1 MSIMSQNDL
10 IIQNALLRDGRRVN
24 IELEDGKIKKISPED
39 IKNPSID
46 KLIDVEQSLV
56 TESLISPHIHLDKV
70 LIGEIIEPNKSGTL
84 WEAIQKTWEVK
95 RNYTVENIKKR
106 ASQVIDNQ
114 IKFGVTKIRTHVDI
128 DSIGGI
134 MPLKGLLAVQEDYRD
149 IIDLQIVAFPQEGIL
164 KDEGTDE
171 LLNQALE
178 LGAGKNTLL
187 GGMPH
192 NENTDDDS
200 KRHIDI
206 LFDLAKQYD
215 VDIDCHT
222 DETDDP
228 NSRTLQYLAAKTIQE
243 KYHERVTVDHICAL
257 SSYDDYHA
265 ARVITLVKQAGIN
278 VVTNPPTNMVL
289 QGRLDTGAQRVGIT
303 RVKELLNAGVNVTV
317 GQDCVHD
324 PYYPFGKGDMLEVA
338 NLLGHAAKM
347 TTTKD
352 INILYDTITVNA
364 AKTMGIKHDF
374 KEGAPANLVILH
386 GVKNV
391 HEAIRTTPTAR
402 TTIREGKII
411 SQTTYEQKKFY

>member
-1 MSIMSQNDL
+1 MNNMSQNDL
-10 IIQNALLRDGRRVN
+10 IIQNAILRDGRQVN
-24 IELEDGKIKKISPED
+24 IEIQEGKISKISPED
-39 IKNPSID
+39 TKYSSNDRFIN
-46 KLIDVEQSLV
+46 VEQSLV
-56 TESLISPHIHLDKV
+56 TESLVSPHIHLDKV
-70 LIGEIIEPNKSGTL
+70 LIGDIIEPNKSGTL

-95 RNYTVENIKKR
+95 RKYTVENIKER
-106 ASQVIDNQ
+106 ASKVIDNQ
-114 IKFGVTKIRTHVDI
+114 IKFGVTHFRTHVDI

-134 MPLKGLLAVQEDYRD
+134 MPLKGLLAVKKAYHG
-149 IIDLQIVAFPQEGIL
+149 IIDLQIVVFPQEGIL
-164 KDEGTDE
+164 KDEGTEE
-171 LLNQALE
+171 LLNKALE
-178 LGAGKNTLL
+178 IGGNDTLL

-192 NENTDDDS
+192 NENTDEDS
-200 KRHIDI
+200 KKHIDI
-206 LFDLAKQYD
+206 LFDIAKQHD
-215 VDIDCHT
+215 VEIDSHT

-228 NSRTLQYLAAKTIQE
+228 NSRTVQYLAAKTIKEKYQE
-243 KYHERVTVDHICAL
+243 KVTVDHICAL
-257 SSYDDYHA
+257 SSYENYHA
-265 ARVITLVKQAGIN
+265 ARVIELIQKAGIN

-303 RVKELLNAGVNVTV
+303 RVKELLKAGVNVTV

-347 TTTKD
+347 TTAKD
-352 INILYDTITVNA
+352 INTLYDTITVNA

-386 GVKNV
+386 EVKDV
-391 HEAIRTTPTAR
+391 HEAIRTTPAAR

>member
-1 MSIMSQNDL
+1 MNNMSQNDL
-10 IIQNALLRDGRRVN
+10 IIQNALLRDGKKVN
-24 IELEDGKIKKISPED
+24 IEIEEGIIKKISSEV
-39 IKNPSID
+39 IKNSSID
-46 KLIDVEQSLV
+46 LIVDAKQSLV

-70 LIGEIIEPNKSGTL
+70 LIADIIEPNESGTL

-95 RNYTVENIKKR
+95 KNYTVDNIKKR
-106 ASQVIDNQ
+106 ANQVIDKQ
-114 IKFGVTKIRTHVDI
+114 IEFGVTHIRTHVDI
-128 DSIGGI
+128 DSIGGL
-134 MPLKGLLAVQEDYRD
+134 MPLKGLLAVKEDYND

-171 LLNQALE
+171 LLNKALE
-178 LGAGKNTLL
+178 MGGKDTLL

-200 KRHIDI
+200 KKHIDI
-206 LFDLAKQYD
+206 LLELAKLYN
-215 VDIDCHT
+215 VDIDSHT
-222 DETDDP
+222 DETEDP
-228 NSRTLQYLAAKTIQE
+228 NSRTVQYLAAKAIEE
-243 KYHERVTVDHICAL
+243 KYIGRVTVDHICAL

-265 ARVITLVKQAGIN
+265 ARVIELIKKAEIN
-278 VVTNPPTNMVL
+278 VVTNPPTNMVMM
-289 QGRLDTGAQRVGIT
+289 GRLETRAQRVGIT

-352 INILYDTITVNA
+352 INILYDTITGNA
-364 AKTMGIKHDF
+364 AKTMGIGHDF

-391 HEAIRTTPTAR
+391 HEAIRTTPAAR
-402 TTIREGKII
+402 TTIRKGIVI
-411 SQTTYEQKKFY
+411 SQTTYEQKRFY

>member
-1 MSIMSQNDL
+1 MNNMSQNDL
-10 IIQNALLRDGRRVN
+10 IIQNAILRDGRQVN
-24 IELEDGKIKKISPED
+24 IKIKSGIIKKISPQK
-39 IKNPSID
+39 IQNSSID
-46 KLIDVEQSLV
+46 TLIDAEQSLL
-56 TESLISPHIHLDKV
+56 TESLVSPHIHLDKV
-70 LIGEIIEPNKSGTL
+70 LIGDIIEPNKSGTL

-95 RNYTVENIKKR
+95 RNYSVESIKER
-106 ASQVIDNQ
+106 ASKVIDSQ
-114 IKFGVTKIRTHVDI
+114 IKFGVTHFRTHVDI

-134 MPLKGLLAVQEDYRD
+134 MPLKGLLAVKEAYRG

-164 KDEGTDE
+164 KDEGTEE
-171 LLNQALE
+171 LLSKALE
-178 LGAGKNTLL
+178 LGGNDTLL

-200 KRHIDI
+200 KKHIDI
-206 LFDLAKQYD
+206 IFSLAKQFD
-215 VDIDCHT
+215 VDIDSHT

-228 NSRTLQYLAAKTIQE
+228 NSRTAQYLAAKTIQE
-243 KYHERVTVDHICAL
+243 KFQDRVTVDHICAL
-257 SSYDDYHA
+257 SSYDNYYA
-265 ARVITLVKQAGIN
+265 ARVIDLIQKAGIN

-352 INILYDTITVNA
+352 INTLYDTITVNA
-364 AKTMGIKHDF
+364 AKTMGLKHDF
-374 KEGAPANLVILH
+374 KEGSSANLIILH
-386 GVKNV
+386 GVTNV
-391 HEAIRTTPTAR
+391 HEAIRTTPPAR

-411 SQTTYEQKKFY
+411 SQTTYEHEKFY

>member
-1 MSIMSQNDL
+1 MSQNDL
-10 IIQNALLRDGRRVN
+10 IIQNAILRDGRQVN
-24 IELEDGKIKKISPED
+24 IEIQEGKISKISPED
-39 IKNPSID
+39 TKYSSNDRFIN
-46 KLIDVEQSLV
+46 VEQSLV
-56 TESLISPHIHLDKV
+56 TESLVSPHIHLDKV
-70 LIGEIIEPNKSGTL
+70 LIGDIIEPNKSGTL

-95 RNYTVENIKKR
+95 RKYTVENIKER
-106 ASQVIDNQ
+106 ASKVIDNQ
-114 IKFGVTKIRTHVDI
+114 IKFGVTHFRTHVDI

-134 MPLKGLLAVQEDYRD
+134 MPLKGLLAVKKAYHG
-149 IIDLQIVAFPQEGIL
+149 IIDLQIVVFPQEGIL
-164 KDEGTDE
+164 KDEGTEE
-171 LLNQALE
+171 LLNKALE
-178 LGAGKNTLL
+178 IGGNDTLL

-192 NENTDDDS
+192 NENTDEDS
-200 KRHIDI
+200 KKHIDI
-206 LFDLAKQYD
+206 LFDIAKQHD
-215 VDIDCHT
+215 VEIDSHT

-228 NSRTLQYLAAKTIQE
+228 NSRTVQYLAAKTIKEKYQE
-243 KYHERVTVDHICAL
+243 KVTVDHICAL
-257 SSYDDYHA
+257 SSYENYHA
-265 ARVITLVKQAGIN
+265 ARVIELIQKAGIN

-303 RVKELLNAGVNVTV
+303 RVKELLKAGVNVTV

-347 TTTKD
+347 TTAKD
-352 INILYDTITVNA
+352 INTLYDTITVNA

-386 GVKNV
+386 EVKDV
-391 HEAIRTTPTAR
+391 HEAIRTTPAAR

>member
-1 MSIMSQNDL
+1 MSQNDL
-10 IIQNALLRDGRRVN
+10 IIQNAILRNGRQVN
-24 IELEDGKIKKISPED
+24 IEIKEGKINKISPED
-39 IKNPSID
+39 TKYSSNNNIIN
-46 KLIDVEQSLV
+46 VEQSLV
-56 TESLISPHIHLDKV
+56 TESLVSPHIHLDKV
-70 LIGEIIEPNKSGTL
+70 LIGDIIEPNKSGTL

-95 RNYTVENIKKR
+95 RNYTVENIKER
-106 ASQVIDNQ
+106 ASNVIDSQ
-114 IKFGVTKIRTHVDI
+114 IKFGVTHFRTHVDI
-128 DSIGGI
+128 DSIGLL
-134 MPLKGLLAVQEDYRD
+134 MPLKGLLAVKEDYKD

-164 KDEGTDE
+164 KDEGTEE
-171 LLNQALE
+171 LLNKALE
-178 LGAGKNTLL
+178 IGGNDTIL

-200 KRHIDI
+200 KKHIDI
-206 LFDLAKQYD
+206 LFELAKQYN
-215 VDIDCHT
+215 VDIDSHT

-228 NSRTLQYLAAKTIQE
+228 NSRTVQYLAAKTIKEKFQE
-243 KYHERVTVDHICAL
+243 RLTVDHICAL
-257 SSYDDYHA
+257 SSYDNYYA
-265 ARVITLVKQAGIN
+265 ARVIELIQKAGIN

-303 RVKELLNAGVNVTV
+303 RVKELLKAGVNVTV

-364 AKTMGIKHDF
+364 AKTMGIGHDF

-391 HEAIRTTPTAR
+391 HEAIRTTPAAR
-402 TTIREGKII
+402 TTIREGKIL